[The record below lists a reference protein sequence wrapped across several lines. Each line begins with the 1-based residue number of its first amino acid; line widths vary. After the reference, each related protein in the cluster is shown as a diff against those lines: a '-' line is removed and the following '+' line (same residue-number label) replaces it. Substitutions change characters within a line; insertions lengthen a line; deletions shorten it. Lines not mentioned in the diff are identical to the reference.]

1 MYKKLESAVTV
12 LENGMVVT
20 LIVVMSVAVFAQVL
34 FRYAM
39 EIPLSWTEELS
50 RYCLIWLTFIGASLA
65 LREKGHFALEYLLEK
80 LPDRMRLLAELGLL
94 LVIEVFLG
102 VMLYTGLVMLPITA
116 LQVSASLRITMD
128 YVYLAIPIGS
138 AFMLIHN
145 SGMIWDKFAEWRQ
158 E

>member
-12 LENGMVVT
+12 LENGMVVV
-20 LIVVMSVAVFAQVL
+20 LLVVMSVAVFAQVL

-65 LREKGHFALEYLLEK
+65 LREKGHFALEFLIEK
-80 LPDRMRLLAELGLL
+80 LPAKPRRLAELALL
-94 LVIEVFLG
+94 LVIEIFLG
-102 VMLYTGLVMLPITA
+102 MMFYTGLIMLPITA

-128 YVYLAIPIGS
+128 FIYLAIPIGS
-138 AFMLIHN
+138 AFMLVHN